1 MAPNTLRYARLM
13 LARCPDAKALV
24 IDGVTIMCP
33 MDNRQE
39 IVDDGSG
46 AGVKQGEIVVRV
58 SAETTAP
65 SREKRI
71 TYDGI
76 AYTVRDTLRQEN
88 GDFLLWQL
96 VPVAP

>member
-1 MAPNTLRYARLM
+1 MARDTRRLTALM
-13 LARCPDAKALV
+13 LKRCPDAKALV

-33 MDNRQE
+33 MDDAQM
-39 IVDDGSG
+39 IVDDGTG
-46 AGVKQGEIVVRV
+46 GGMKQAEIVIRV
-58 SAETTAP
+58 SALTTPP

-71 TYDGI
+71 TYNGT